1 MRVLLVEDDIRV
13 AEALAEALR
22 RQGHRVYRAGTA
34 AEALAAPPADTIL
47 LDLGLPDGD
56 GIEVCRELRRR
67 GDEVGII
74 VVTARGDDRSKV
86 AGLRAGA
93 DDYLVKPYSLAEL
106 YARMEAVMRR
116 ARPGRGAVI
125 EWGHLRID
133 PHRHDVLC
141 HGKPVVL
148 TPKEFELL
156 MCLARDPGY
165 AVPRERLLIEV
176 WHTAWRGAGR
186 TLDVHMA
193 TLRGKLGEPSLVQT
207 VRGVGYRLANPEG
220 A

>member
-13 AEALAEALR
+13 ADALAEALR
-22 RQGHRVYRAGTA
+22 RQGHRVHRAETA
-34 AEALAAPPADTIL
+34 AQALAAPPVDTIL

-56 GIEVCRELRRR
+56 GVDVCRQLRRR

-74 VVTARGDDRSKV
+74 AVTARGDDHSKV
-86 AGLRAGA
+86 SGLRAGA

-106 YARMEAVMRR
+106 FARMEAVMRR
-116 ARPGRGAVI
+116 VRPARGSAI
-125 EWGHLRID
+125 EVGHLRID
-133 PHRHDVLC
+133 PGRHEVSS
-141 HGKPVVL
+141 HGRPVSL

-156 MCLARDPGY
+156 LCLARDPGF

-193 TLRGKLGEPSLVQT
+193 TLRGKLGEPSLLQT
-207 VRGVGYRLANPEG
+207 VRGVGYRLVCPDG
-220 A
+220 T

>member
-1 MRVLLVEDDIRV
+1 MRVLLVEDDIHV

-22 RQGHRVYRAGTA
+22 RQGHRVHRAGTA
-34 AEALAAPPADTIL
+34 AEALAAPTADIVL

-56 GIEVCRELRRR
+56 GLEVCRELRRR
-67 GDEVGII
+67 GEEIGII

-86 AGLRAGA
+86 AGLRSGA

-116 ARPGRGAVI
+116 ARPERSPVI
-125 EWGHLRID
+125 EVGHLQID
-133 PHRHDVLC
+133 QRRHEVTS
-141 HGKPVVL
+141 HGKPVLL

-156 MCLARDPGY
+156 LCLARDPGY

-193 TLRGKLGEPSLVQT
+193 TLRGKLGDPSLVQT
-207 VRGVGYRLANPEG
+207 VRGVGYRLAKPEG
-220 A
+220 G